1 MDQPLRSIMQDEEW
15 DLQGTAPGQTRTVP
29 GVKDRTA
36 EIVVALRS
44 AIIEQAVGPGTRL
57 PEDTIGEQFGA
68 SRTIVRGALNELA
81 AEGLVEQRRN
91 RSAVVAEPSW
101 NEARDTFDIRVAV
114 EEIVVRRLAGHL
126 TDDQITELRKHV
138 AEEEKAA
145 NKDETH
151 SIRLAGEFHIMLAEF
166 TGSDVLVKHMR
177 ELTSRCCLILAVFSR
192 PHSSEC
198 GVSEHKEL
206 VELLI
211 AGDEKGAM
219 RAMRQHLGDVAERAL
234 ITPPKKDDRPI
245 AEILGDYATS

>member
-1 MDQPLRSIMQDEEW
+1 M
-15 DLQGTAPGQTRTVP
+15 
-29 GVKDRTA
+29 
-36 EIVVALRS
+36 
-44 AIIEQAVGPGTRL
+44 
-57 PEDTIGEQFGA
+57 
-68 SRTIVRGALNELA
+68 
-81 AEGLVEQRRN
+81 RRN

-101 NEARDTFDIRVAV
+101 NDARDTFDIRVAV

-126 TDDQITELRKHV
+126 TIEQIATLRQHV

-166 TGSDVLVKHMR
+166 TGSDVLLKHMR

-198 GVSEHKEL
+198 GVTEHKEL

-219 RAMRQHLGDVAERAL
+219 RAMRKHLGDVADRAL

-245 AEILGDYATS
+245 ADILGDYAGS